1 MKPFIVLVTGGR
13 KYWDKWCVW
22 TTLDCLHAQRPITH
36 LVHGGAAGT
45 DTLADAWAE
54 ARGVQP
60 VACRALWETLGRG
73 AGPRRNFRM
82 SQLKPDCV
90 VAFPGGT
97 GTASML
103 EIAESAGIE
112 VREVVDPGILV
123 RIVGPDFV
131 GGICRQG
138 IAPLLRHLG
147 FAPGWSVRRIR
158 EHCTSRGWT
167 MDILK

>member
-13 KYWDKWCVW
+13 RYFDKWTVW
-22 TTLDCLHAQRPITH
+22 TTLDLLHAQRPITH
-36 LVHGGAAGT
+36 LIHGGASGA

-54 ARGVQP
+54 HRGVQP
-60 VACRALWETLGRG
+60 VACRALWDTLGKG
-73 AGPRRNFRM
+73 AGHRRNFAM
-82 SQLKPDCV
+82 SQLRPDCV

-103 EIAESAGIE
+103 EVARAAGID
-112 VREVVDPGILV
+112 VREVAGPGMLI
-123 RIVGPDFV
+123 RIVGPNFV

-147 FAPGWSVRRIR
+147 FTPGWSLRRIR
-158 EHCTSRGWT
+158 EHCSNNGWT
-167 MDILK
+167 MERLK